1 MRTGTITT
9 MAAFVCGL
17 GCKIGR
23 SGGGGARAAVTVPV
37 KAWLVVLVV
46 LGGCLL
52 APPAGAGADINSSP
66 NLPQAVDT
74 NPAANIFETTIV
86 AKQVS
91 LMVPGLGAVTN
102 AITFNG
108 TIPGPEIRVKVG
120 DLVIVHY
127 QSQLPAADGNTSIH
141 WHGVE
146 LNNQSDGTA
155 VTQDPVP
162 PGGSYTYA
170 FTVPRPGIFWYHP
183 HMSPTD
189 AVFRGQ
195 YGSLIVTG
203 PDDLQLQTQ
212 GVLPPPAH
220 TKTLMLGD
228 MTVCKAPGTNDNATF
243 PAGLIGFGP
252 SNSPPWSGDVN
263 GDGLRDAFPG
273 RGVGPS
279 PKTLCENPVD
289 VEGFRTNTGPLPA
302 GSIPNVQYNPDL
314 CPNPSDQSL
323 LVDLSAPCTIS
334 EGQHV
339 LVNGSV
345 PAPRNNPPDA
355 FPSTAASQPP
365 GALTATQ
372 DVLTVTPGENVRLQ
386 MINVALA
393 RYFRLQLEDGDGAIL
408 PLFRIGG
415 EGGLLDTVRV
425 EGGLNHDPKY
435 LHFNGMNSAGPP
447 QYSFGEIL
455 MAPGN
460 RADVVLHVP
469 STATPGD
476 VLTIWTR
483 DFQRGM
489 GNDGANPLEHPPAG
503 PCPAGAG
510 NCGPNGYSLVP
521 TVPVLHLRVQ
531 AGTSPA
537 STLALGTPLLSATGH
552 PVQDLRSATL
562 SPLLTPAQA
571 GQAVG
576 TSNPQIQFTM
586 GNDQWTNGRPMVDRT
601 IGMLDNN
608 LVPGR
613 DFSQVPRGT
622 MTRYAHL
629 GDVLQLTVDN
639 ATGMNHPFHL
649 HGFSFQPIRL
659 ETSPTCTGA
668 ATTFETFNS
677 PEELDT
683 YDVPACSRLVFRVQ
697 LTDRPIWTFSTLKHI
712 WVQSP
717 GGGIGRWV
725 FHCHIFEHAT
735 DGMMGE
741 LDVLPPLGPRF
752 FGVRGRRIERRGVTI
767 TAVLRKPRLLAV
779 RIARVSRG
787 RLVPVGVVRLGHHRS
802 GRSTFH
808 WNLRVRHRLLLP
820 GRYVI
825 TLHAISE
832 GSLLSTPAAPGARTL
847 VIRRNGRVLVRPHS
861 PTPGPSV
868 DVSFELPGS
877 WSTNSLYCHLLVVA
891 AAGPSQPSSPS
902 LNWRTF

>member
-1 MRTGTITT
+1 MV
-9 MAAFVCGL
+9 AGL
-17 GCKIGR
+17 G
-23 SGGGGARAAVTVPV
+23 
-37 KAWLVVLVV
+37 
-46 LGGCLL
+46 
-52 APPAGAGADINSSP
+52 N
-66 NLPQAVDT
+66 
-74 NPAANIFETTIV
+74 
-86 AKQVS
+86 
-91 LMVPGLGAVTN
+91 VTN

-127 QSQLPAADGNTSIH
+127 QSQLPASDGNTSIH

-146 LNNQSDGTA
+146 LDNRSDGTA
-155 VTQDPVP
+155 VTQDPVR

-170 FTVPRPGIFWYHP
+170 FTVPRPGVFWYHP

-203 PDDLQLQTQ
+203 PDDLQLQSR
-212 GVLPPPAH
+212 GVLPPPAD

-228 MTVCKAPGTNDNATF
+228 TTVCKAPGTNDNATF
-243 PAGLIGFGP
+243 PAGRIGFGP
-252 SNSPPWSGDVN
+252 SNMPPWSGDVN

-279 PKTLCENPVD
+279 PRALCESPVD
-289 VEGFRTNTGPLPA
+289 NEGRPSNAGPLSA

-314 CPNPSDQSL
+314 CPNPSNHSL
-323 LVDLSAPCTIS
+323 LIDLSAPCTIS

-355 FPSTAASQPP
+355 FASTLSSQPP
-365 GALTATQ
+365 AALTATQ
-372 DVLTVTPGENVRLQ
+372 DVLNVTPGENVRLQ
-386 MINVALA
+386 MINAALA
-393 RYFRLQLEDGDGAIL
+393 RYFRLQLEDGDGSIL

-415 EGGLLDTVRV
+415 EGGLLNQVRV

-489 GNDGANPLEHPPAG
+489 GSDGPNPLEHAPAG
-503 PCPAGAG
+503 PCPAGVG

-552 PVQDLRSATL
+552 PVPDLRSATL

-571 GQAVG
+571 GQPVG
-576 TSNPQIQFTM
+576 TSNPQIEFDM
-586 GNDQWTNGRPMVDRT
+586 GNPMWINERPMVDRT
-601 IGMLDNN
+601 IGMLDDN

-613 DFSQVPRGT
+613 DFSQVPRPT
-622 MTRYAHL
+622 TTRYAHL
-629 GDVLQLTVDN
+629 GDVLQLTVNN

-659 ETSPTCTGA
+659 ETSPACTGT
-668 ATTFETFNS
+668 ATAFETFNS
-677 PEELDT
+677 PERLDT

-712 WVQSP
+712 WFKSP

-752 FGVRGRRIERRGVTI
+752 FGLRGRRTERRGATI
-767 TAVLRKPRLLAV
+767 TTVLRKRRLLAV
-779 RIARVSRG
+779 RVQRVSRG
-787 RLVPVGVVRLGHHRS
+787 RLVPVGVVRLGHHRA
-802 GRSTFH
+802 GRSKFH
-808 WNLRVRHRLLLP
+808 WNLRVGRRLLRP
-820 GRYVI
+820 GKYAI

-847 VIRRNGRVLVRPHS
+847 IIRRNRRVLVRPHS
-861 PTPGPSV
+861 PTRARSV
-868 DVSFELPGS
+868 NISFALAEP
-877 WSTNSLYCHLLVVA
+877 WSANPLYCQLLAAEA
-891 AAGPSQPSSPS
+891 AAPSAPRSPS
-902 LNWRTF
+902 LN